1 LDDARFLAEPSPK
14 GLGAASAFRQQR
26 RGLSN
31 GKPARPALFHAHR
44 RRRTRARTR
53 AAMAHGH
60 LNIDSFDA
68 EVQNED
74 EVLYMAPGPDIGRLE
89 KTAKRRRF
97 LTTCASIVFA
107 SSAVY
112 TVSAWWGSRNSSH
125 HKAGVRLMKPSRFF
139 ARTEESMPMN
149 GSAFGAEPVYELS
162 PLPNNFS
169 LTCASLVC
177 PEGYSQ
183 RPGLESRPCQK
194 TVAGECTKADV
205 KACCWPVEPLCR
217 AGRVLDFG
225 ASSVLHNNLDGEG
238 PGRGEP
244 GLTLF
249 NAMSHED
256 CQNCSAAEKRITN
269 LEMFSIGNY
278 AADPQFID
286 RNGLD
291 KDRRLARVSVR
302 PGTSLDLIGRFV
314 EHPSWGAVTLEPFY
328 ISVLDMQG
336 GSLGVGGFDSYSVS
350 RGSKVSVEVG
360 ADGLVWFTAPAR
372 VASEPF
378 EEPMDPL
385 LLTAAQLQ
393 RSVALRMPGG
403 GGFSMSLR
411 VNAAARPEDGRLL
424 LTGSTSL
431 TCPPPLTYIG
441 SVVYR
446 DRADGGNRSAM
457 GDPAVAAAV
466 GLAPS
471 ASAAQPVAPHIA

>member
-1 LDDARFLAEPSPK
+1 MAHVDAYFLPPDEEHRGVAH
-14 GLGAASAFRQQR
+14 LVQVSADMR
-26 RGLSN
+26 RD
-31 GKPARPALFHAHR
+31 
-44 RRRTRARTR
+44 RAR
-53 AAMAHGH
+53 
-60 LNIDSFDA
+60 
-68 EVQNED
+68 
-74 EVLYMAPGPDIGRLE
+74 RL
-89 KTAKRRRF
+89 
-97 LTTCASIVFA
+97 LTSFA
-107 SSAVY
+107 SSAIGCFALYAVC
-112 TVSAWWGSRNSSH
+112 TWSGVRGSGHR
-125 HKAGVRLMKPSRFF
+125 AGVPFMAPTGFF
-139 ARTEESMPMN
+139 ASGESPATN
-149 GSAFGAEPVYELS
+149 GTVGSAHQP
-162 PLPNNFS
+162 
-169 LTCASLVC
+169 TCASLAC
-177 PEGYSQ
+177 PEGYEQ
-183 RPGLESRPCQK
+183 RPGLEGRQCGSA
-194 TVAGECTKADV
+194 AGCTEVDV
-205 KACCWPVEPLCR
+205 EACCWPAEALCR
-217 AGRVLDFG
+217 SGRVIDFG
-225 ASSVLHNNLDGEG
+225 GSSVLHNNLDGEG